1 MAPTRKSP
9 PAPAGAATPKRA
21 KASVPQRSSQTSAL
35 DWSQT
40 DNAPFWLALQKNID
54 AALATDVYTRLRTD
68 TPLGIGSGWCA
79 HAFKEADAI
88 AALGAEPYKHSCSA
102 NIFSVRMNC
111 APNPAPIAKASKKI
125 TRERLFKDGGAPLSI
140 TVGILSGDVP
150 NAQTVVERGDLA
162 LLSPE

>member
-1 MAPTRKSP
+1 
-9 PAPAGAATPKRA
+9 
-21 KASVPQRSSQTSAL
+21 
-35 DWSQT
+35 
-40 DNAPFWLALQKNID
+40 
-54 AALATDVYTRLRTD
+54 
-68 TPLGIGSGWCA
+68 
-79 HAFKEADAI
+79 
-88 AALGAEPYKHSCSA
+88 
-102 NIFSVRMNC
+102 MNC